1 MTKKELE
8 KELAKYKA
16 YYDEMNPPPKP
27 PTLKEI
33 AAEHV
38 RELNIKINELTQNCY
53 DITGVVPDVRIV
65 IKEGKNTTHSRRP
78 PIAVSEI
85 CFKGFQRDAVNR
97 LICYCLET
105 GDWDNRNTCLKW
117 IADVVMSEMKYRR

>member
-33 AAEHV
+33 ADGHV
-38 RELNIKINELTQNCY
+38 KELNIKINELTQKCY
-53 DITGVVPDVRIV
+53 DVIGVIPHVKIV
-65 IKEGKNTTHSRRP
+65 VKKAKNITHSQNS
-78 PIAVSEI
+78 PITVSEI
-85 CFKGFQRDAVNR
+85 SFKGAQRDAVDK
-97 LICYCLET
+97 LICYCLEK
-105 GDWDNRNTCLKW
+105 GDWDNTSTCLNW
-117 IADVVMSEMKYRR
+117 IAGVVMSKME